1 MQMPYFVVGDWV
13 HYWPNYL
20 ILNTRFNM
28 YDIIIIGA
36 GPAGLT
42 AAIYA
47 RRAEKSVLLIE
58 KSTFGGQITHS
69 PRVENYPGFVSLSGS
84 ELGEKL
90 FEQAMA
96 LGTDIELDTVTG
108 ISGEAGHLTVTCEG
122 GSAFEGKTAIIA
134 TGSRHRDLG
143 LENEEAFVGEGISYC
158 AVCDGAFYK
167 GKTVAVIGGG
177 NSALQ
182 EAVLLSEGCTH
193 VTVVQNLPYLTGEP
207 SLQNI
212 LAGRD
217 NVSFIYST
225 VVAGILGSDT
235 FEGLL
240 LRNVDTNEETTLTVD
255 GTFVCIGQIPENA
268 AFADV
273 VKLNDYGYVAAGED
287 CRPETTIPGVFVAGD
302 CRTKSIRQV
311 TTATADGAV
320 AALAACRYLDTL

>member
-1 MQMPYFVVGDWV
+1 
-13 HYWPNYL
+13 
-20 ILNTRFNM
+20 M

-47 RRAEKSVLLIE
+47 RRAEKNVLLIE

-108 ISGEAGHLTVTCEG
+108 ISGEAGHLTITCEG
-122 GSAFEGKTAIIA
+122 GSTFEGKTAIIA

-143 LENEEAFVGEGISYC
+143 LENEEKFVGEGISYC

-167 GKTVAVIGGG
+167 GRTVAVIGGG

-193 VTVVQNLPYLTGEP
+193 VTVVQNLPDLTGEP

-235 FEGLL
+235 FEGLR
-240 LRNVDTNEETTLTVD
+240 LRNVDTNEETSLTVD
-255 GTFVCIGQIPENA
+255 GTFVCIGQMPENG

-273 VKLNDYGYVAAGED
+273 VKLNDYGYVDAGED
-287 CRPETTIPGVFVAGD
+287 CRPETAIPGVFVAGD
-302 CRTKSIRQV
+302 CRTKAIRQV

-320 AALAACRYLDTL
+320 AALAACRYLDAL

>member
-1 MQMPYFVVGDWV
+1 
-13 HYWPNYL
+13 
-20 ILNTRFNM
+20 M

-58 KSTFGGQITHS
+58 KATFGGQITHS

-90 FEQAMA
+90 FEQAMT

-108 ISGEAGHLTVTCEG
+108 ISGEAGHLTITCEG

-143 LENEEAFVGEGISYC
+143 LENEEKFVGEGISYC

-225 VVAGILGSDT
+225 VVAGILGTDT

-240 LRNVDTNEETTLTVD
+240 LRNVDTGEESVLNVD

-287 CRPETTIPGVFVAGD
+287 CRPETAIPGVFVAGD

>member
-1 MQMPYFVVGDWV
+1 
-13 HYWPNYL
+13 
-20 ILNTRFNM
+20 M
-28 YDIIIIGA
+28 YDIIIVGA

-47 RRAEKSVLLIE
+47 RRAEKNVLLIE

-122 GSAFEGKTAIIA
+122 GSTFEGKTAIIA

-143 LENEEAFVGEGISYC
+143 LENEEKFVGEGISYC

-235 FEGLL
+235 FEGLR
-240 LRNVDTNEETTLTVD
+240 LRNVDTNEETALTVD

-287 CRPETTIPGVFVAGD
+287 CRPETAIPGVFVAGD

-320 AALAACRYLDTL
+320 AALAACRYLDAL

>member
-1 MQMPYFVVGDWV
+1 
-13 HYWPNYL
+13 
-20 ILNTRFNM
+20 M

-90 FEQAMA
+90 FGQALE
-96 LGTDIELDTVTG
+96 LGADIELDTVTG
-108 ISGEAGHLTVTCEG
+108 ISGEAGHITVTCEG
-122 GSAFEGKTAIIA
+122 GSFEGKTAIIA

-143 LENEEAFVGEGISYC
+143 VENEEKFVGEGISYC

-167 GKTVAVIGGG
+167 GRTVAVIGGG

-193 VTVVQNLPYLTGEP
+193 VTVVQNLPFLTGEP

-212 LAGRD
+212 LAKRD

-225 VVAGILGSDT
+225 VVAAVLGDDT

-240 LRNVDTNEETTLTVD
+240 LRNTETNEETVLNVD
-255 GTFVCIGQIPENA
+255 GIFVCIGQIPENG

-273 VKLNDYGYVAAGED
+273 VKLNDYGYVDAGED

-302 CRTKSIRQV
+302 CRTKAIRQV

-320 AALAACRYLDTL
+320 AALAACRYLDGL

>member
-1 MQMPYFVVGDWV
+1 
-13 HYWPNYL
+13 
-20 ILNTRFNM
+20 M

-47 RRAEKSVLLIE
+47 RRAEKNVLLIE

-108 ISGEAGHLTVTCEG
+108 INGEAGHLTITCEG
-122 GSAFEGKTAIIA
+122 GSTFEGKTAIIA

-143 LENEEAFVGEGISYC
+143 LENEEKFVGEGISYC

-225 VVAGILGSDT
+225 VVADILGSDT

-240 LRNVDTNEETTLTVD
+240 LRNVDTNEETALTVD